1 MEMGKYKFYL
11 MQRSGNFS
19 KYTTVLV
26 YPYYE
31 VKSDWHKKKKKSGFK
46 PWIPYHIPPT
56 SQPLAA
62 HGQCSKNVFE
72 SQFRPQIT
80 FPMEAR

>member
-19 KYTTVLV
+19 KYTTVFV

-31 VKSDWHKKKKKSGFK
+31 VKSDWHQKKKKK
-46 PWIPYHIPPT
+46 
-56 SQPLAA
+56 
-62 HGQCSKNVFE
+62 VF
-72 SQFRPQIT
+72 
-80 FPMEAR
+80 